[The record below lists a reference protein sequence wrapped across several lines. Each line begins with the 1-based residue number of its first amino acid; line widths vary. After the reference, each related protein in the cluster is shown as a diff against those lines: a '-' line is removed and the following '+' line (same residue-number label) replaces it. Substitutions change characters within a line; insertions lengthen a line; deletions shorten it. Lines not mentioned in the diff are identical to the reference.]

1 MIKKQINRYIS
12 SFVGMAPASS
22 PRLIVAVMLDA
33 PAKGQ
38 YYGGIVAAPVFSSV
52 MGAALRQLNVP
63 NDKPLGN
70 ILMPPTEIVREEV

>member
-1 MIKKQINRYIS
+1 
-12 SFVGMAPASS
+12 
-22 PRLIVAVMLDA
+22 MLDA
-33 PAKGQ
+33 PTKGQ